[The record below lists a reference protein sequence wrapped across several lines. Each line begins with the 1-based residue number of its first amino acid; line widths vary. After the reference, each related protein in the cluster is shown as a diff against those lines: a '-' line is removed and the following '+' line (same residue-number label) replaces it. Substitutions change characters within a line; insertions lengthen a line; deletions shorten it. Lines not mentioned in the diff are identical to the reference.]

1 MQDTLQ
7 TKPSDSDDPDNAASN
22 AGQSSVASAKKVTN
36 QFALAT
42 ELPFTLVLAVVLGGG
57 LGYFLDRWLHTK
69 PILMLI
75 FGGLGFVAGI
85 REVLRRVSKSADA

>member
-1 MQDTLQ
+1 MDNNPGNNDQ
-7 TKPSDSDDPDNAASN
+7 TPSVEA
-22 AGQSSVASAKKVTN
+22 AKKVSN

-57 LGYFLDRWLHTK
+57 LGYFLDRWFHTK
-69 PILMLI
+69 PVLMLV

-85 REVLRRVSKSADA
+85 REVLRRVSGSANG